1 MRGLLWRLG
10 STGTVRKYREAAAA
24 YRNVPCSS
32 AYDSV
37 DPSVPSGVVFAFAG
51 MIVEMLVGSH
61 VKSYGP
67 PNVLWTPSTVAI
79 VKTLSFLLLPDCHP
93 SRSVRSAHWT
103 AVTPRRWWR
112 SSHKCRLPRRAAVRY
127 AVNQVLLLQVLT
139 DRLSLRDSSPSTNA
153 PE

>member
-67 PNVLWTPSTVAI
+67 PNVPWIPSKVAI
-79 VKTLSFLLLPDCHP
+79 VKDPVVLSSPGLPSFTVRPVYTPDPSQVVAEFTQMWPAP
-93 SRSVRSAHWT
+93 SRGGEVCS
-103 AVTPRRWWR
+103 
-112 SSHKCRLPRRAAVRY
+112 
-127 AVNQVLLLQVLT
+127 
-139 DRLSLRDSSPSTNA
+139 
-153 PE
+153 

>member
-1 MRGLLWRLG
+1 VRGLLWRLG

-67 PNVLWTPSTVAI
+67 PNVPWIPSKVAI
-79 VKTLSFLLLPDCHP
+79 VKDPVVLSSPGLPS
-93 SRSVRSAHWT
+93 SRSVRCTHRI
-103 AVTPRRWWR
+103 PRRWWR
-112 SSHKCRLPRRAAVRY
+112 SSHKCGLPRRAAVRY
-127 AVNQVLLLQVLT
+127 AVNQVLLQQVLT